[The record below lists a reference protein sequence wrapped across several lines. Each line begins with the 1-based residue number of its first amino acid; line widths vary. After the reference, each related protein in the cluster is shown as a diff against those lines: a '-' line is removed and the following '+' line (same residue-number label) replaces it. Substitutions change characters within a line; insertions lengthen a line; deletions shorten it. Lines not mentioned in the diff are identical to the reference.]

1 MDDDFD
7 KTAYTKKIG
16 SKDVIYVNPETGEEI
31 VISLGQKPPSNFMV
45 KAGKRRLLSKR
56 HKSIKKRT
64 RKLNVV
70 RTVRRKQRK

>member
-31 VISLGQKPPSNFMV
+31 VINIGQKPPSNFIA
-45 KAGKRRLLSKR
+45 KAGKRLLSKR
-56 HKSIKKRT
+56 HKSIKKRA
-64 RKLNVV
+64 RKLNVI